1 MILDT
6 RISVCFNAI
15 CLLTFVLQLAFS
27 TTKFILG
34 SLDRKLFTPFFNRSL
49 EVPFLGL

>member
-6 RISVCFNAI
+6 RIGVCFNAI
-15 CLLTFVLQLAFS
+15 CLLTFELQLAFS

-34 SLDRKLFTPFFNRSL
+34 SLDRKLFGSFFDRSV
-49 EVPFLGL
+49 EVSFLGL